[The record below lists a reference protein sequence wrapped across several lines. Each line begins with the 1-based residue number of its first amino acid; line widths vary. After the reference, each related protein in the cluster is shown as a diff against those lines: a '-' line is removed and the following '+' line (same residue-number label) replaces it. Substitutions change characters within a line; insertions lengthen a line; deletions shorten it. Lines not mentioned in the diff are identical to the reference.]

1 LGILLIFNEERKM
14 KLLYKINRNYLILLI
29 GILLISAIAGF
40 FTLQGIILNE
50 AKESLINKETLLV
63 KQIEESGEI
72 PNLYPLIEVKKIQ
85 SLTTKFPE
93 FNEVFIQNS
102 NDDELEPYLEYS
114 NQIRINGACYSI
126 KLRQSFFENETL
138 FPC

>member
-1 LGILLIFNEERKM
+1 VPLPVFLL
-14 KLLYKINRNYLILLI
+14 
-29 GILLISAIAGF
+29 
-40 FTLQGIILNE
+40 LQGIILNE

-93 FNEVFIQNS
+93 FNEVFYPKQ
-102 NDDELEPYLEYS
+102 
-114 NQIRINGACYSI
+114 
-126 KLRQSFFENETL
+126 
-138 FPC
+138 